1 MRRNEGE
8 SEEIGNLILELNCKN
23 KKKVPH
29 QCNKKVQFK
38 TPTCIH
44 SKQWRDIPT
53 FYDTNFSFLLN
64 LMLVRK
70 NLCTLLVLSL
80 FMHIWKQKQEIKK
93 RTFVCFK
100 KVCWMCFSLLYN
112 FPNEATKYSHSV
124 ECSYRSKTFFFSTQ
138 MVFNVFNCSVSLF
151 MVNFLEQTSVRMSSL
166 VTR

>member
-8 SEEIGNLILELNCKN
+8 SEEIGNLILELNCKI

-29 QCNKKVQFK
+29 HCNKKVQFK

-64 LMLVRK
+64 LMYVRK

-93 RTFVCFK
+93 KLLCALKKFVECAFLSFTISLMK
-100 KVCWMCFSLLYN
+100 RPNIHTLLSALTKVKLLYSN
-112 FPNEATKYSHSV
+112 GIQ
-124 ECSYRSKTFFFSTQ
+124 C
-138 MVFNVFNCSVSLF
+138 L
-151 MVNFLEQTSVRMSSL
+151 
-166 VTR
+166 